1 MGRPLKIM
9 KLGAGAE
16 GATTGKDIGF
26 PLVST
31 LTAPVTPDGL
41 DTDQFYGVV
50 GGDIT
55 TSNTAEPGP
64 NANNPVVSVRV
75 FIAGESEEDGFILR
89 QKGSRQYLVEGA
101 SSGAQGVCTL
111 SDEADTSLTSG
122 NMTITVLPGDSSAVR
137 LKKLT
142 NKWCL
147 DWSDNRY
154 FVNFFQGTQGETAI
168 KSGAY
173 QNGTTTLAK
182 IESTNN

>member
-26 PLVST
+26 NTVSE

-41 DTDQFYGVV
+41 GQDQFYGVV

-55 TSNTAEPGP
+55 TTGTAEPGP
-64 NANNPVVSVRV
+64 NADNPVVLVRV
-75 FIAGESEEDGFILR
+75 FIAGESEEDGLIIR
-89 QKGSRQYLVEGA
+89 QKGSRQYLVEGI

-111 SDEADTSLTSG
+111 SDEADASLTSG
-122 NMTITVLPGDSSAVR
+122 NMTITVYPGDSTAVR

-154 FVNFFQGTQGETAI
+154 FVNFFQGVQGETAI

-173 QNGTTTLAK
+173 QNGTTELAK
-182 IESTNN
+182 IESTNS